1 LGSKYKKGI
10 ITTNICDERQNKGM
24 NCRTVVI
31 FVKAWSPDFVGIPAC
46 LYFVLGDK
54 IWLQLSQLKHGCRI
68 AMVAMVS
75 YGF

>member
-1 LGSKYKKGI
+1 MHRDVMNGGI
-10 ITTNICDERQNKGM
+10 VG
-24 NCRTVVI
+24 I
-31 FVKAWSPDFVGIPAC
+31 FVVAWNPDFVGIPAC

-54 IWLQLSQLKHGCRI
+54 IWLQLSQLKYGCRI